1 MIIFKNV
8 TKTFI
13 AGNIAL
19 KNVSFEIK
27 KNEFVFLTGP
37 SGAGKSTIINLII
50 RKIIQTTGEI
60 IVDNFNLNEDFKEVD
75 SLRKKI
81 GVVFQDF
88 KLIHS
93 KTVEENILIALKIL
107 GYKDKE
113 AQEETEKVLEFVDLT
128 DKKDYFPVQL
138 SAGEQQKTAIARAIA
153 GNRDIILAD
162 EPTGNLD
169 PATSWKIVDIFSKLL
184 NKKTIIFATHNTDI
198 VNSLKTRVIHLENGK
213 VVKDLKKGKY
223 IL

>member
-50 RKIIQTTGEI
+50 RKFIQTTGEI